1 MPTVTEFSLPETSA
15 RKRVPGMRLKSE
27 EGRAR
32 HRGRADW
39 RGAVLG
45 ARERDPREREE
56 DRTGEG

>member
-15 RKRVPGMRLKSE
+15 RKWVPGMRLKSE

-39 RGAVLG
+39 RGAALG
-45 ARERDPREREE
+45 ARERDPQR
-56 DRTGEG
+56 